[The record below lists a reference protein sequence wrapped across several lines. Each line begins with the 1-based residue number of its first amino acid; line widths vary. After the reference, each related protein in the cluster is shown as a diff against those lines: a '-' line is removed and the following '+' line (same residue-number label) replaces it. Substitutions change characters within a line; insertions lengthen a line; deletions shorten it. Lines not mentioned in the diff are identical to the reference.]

1 MRDAATE
8 TDGGNAGKWKAWK
21 NDEAVS
27 PPFPLPVEIDKTH
40 SHRRDDY
47 DGMNISLNQPAKR
60 YAF

>member
-27 PPFPLPVEIDKTH
+27 PPFPLPVEIDKTDFH
-40 SHRRDDY
+40 IPTAATTTT
-47 DGMNISLNQPAKR
+47 G
-60 YAF
+60 